1 MRPKSITQFFR
12 GMFRFLLRQ
21 IAAYTF
27 QHFPDEPAD
36 DAPRDEKKRAE
47 QAVEVEVFELSKR
60 PSSANGRREG

>member
-27 QHFPDEPAD
+27 QHFPDEPVD
-36 DAPRDEKKRAE
+36 DAPPRDEKKRAE
-47 QAVEVEVFELSKR
+47 AAVEVEVYELK
-60 PSSANGRREG
+60 RREG